1 MKMYCLVND
10 FKKKTTEIEE
20 NIKGVKE
27 IKANKDMII
36 EIVKDLEKKI
46 VMRATELQEYKLEV
60 QNQFIEKGKS
70 INRIDQAIENKAEK
84 MVIFEIKDEL
94 REKIN
99 KKELQELED
108 KVFPLMGDVV
118 VKTKIFDEK
127 IEETRRQMMRFDEV
141 IMDKAS
147 KYDIVNITKK
157 LELCLEKCE
166 FDNFTNVQ
174 KVKISEIETKM
185 SNLSADVF
193 EKGQFIEG
201 NTF

>member
-1 MKMYCLVND
+1 MQ
-10 FKKKTTEIEE
+10 
-20 NIKGVKE
+20 KE
-27 IKANKDMII
+27 FN
-36 EIVKDLEKKI
+36 EK
-46 VMRATELQEYKLEV
+46 
-60 QNQFIEKGKS
+60 NKS
-70 INRIDQAIENKAEK
+70 INRIDQAIEQKAEK

-118 VKTKIFDEK
+118 MKTKIFDEK
-127 IEETRRQMMRFDEV
+127 IEETRRQMLRFDEV

-157 LELCLEKCE
+157 LDLCLDKSE
-166 FDNFTNVQ
+166 FDNFTIIQ
-174 KVKISEIETKM
+174 KQKTSETDTKL
-185 SNLSADVF
+185 SNLSADLF

-201 NTF
+201 NSF